1 MNFELLK
8 TISILYVE
16 DELALQKEVCQN
28 LSPFVKEIFTAN
40 DGKEGLK
47 YYIENADKIDLII
60 TDILMP
66 DLNGIDMIDEIREID
81 SDVPVIYSTAF
92 SDSEYLKKTI
102 EQSVTGY
109 IIKPIDVELL
119 LKAIEKA
126 SVKIEN
132 DKLKNTLQEINEELE
147 KKVEEKTKEL
157 RLQNEKLYYQLHTD
171 RLTSLKNRK
180 SLLRDLKKVYNPVLL
195 IIDIDSFK
203 SINDLYGEH
212 IGNLVLDAVSKI
224 LKNFVKSV
232 ECELYRI
239 GADQFALMKEAELDK
254 RKCEETIRSILK
266 VVNSEP
272 LNIVDYDI
280 VIRVNVTIGVS
291 HEKVNTLESADMALK
306 KAKTGRLPYLIYS
319 DECSMDAEYKND
331 VKWTKIIENAIK
343 LNNVLVYYQPIVDAK
358 ENILK
363 YEALMRI
370 EDNGT
375 VYPPML
381 FLDIAKKVKFYPQ
394 LTKIVIQKVFDTAQ
408 DKKISININL
418 SIEDVVNLEIIKF
431 IEDELNKRDIAN
443 LITFEL
449 LESESITDY
458 KKVIGFIDN
467 VKQLGCKIA
476 IDDFGSGY
484 SNFAY
489 LLKFEP
495 DYIKIDGSLV
505 KNIHNDNNSYLITK
519 SINDFAHSLGIKT
532 VAEFVHCEDVLSLLQ
547 VMEIDE
553 YQGFYFSEP
562 LEQIE

>member
-8 TISILYVE
+8 TITVLYVE
-16 DELALQKEVCQN
+16 DELALQEEVFQN
-28 LSPFVKEIFTAN
+28 LSPFVKEIYRAN
-40 DGKEGLK
+40 DGKEGLEF
-47 YYIENADKIDLII
+47 YIENRDKINLII

-66 DLNGIDMIDEIREID
+66 NLSGIDMIDAIREID
-81 SDVPVIYSTAF
+81 SDIPVIYSTAF

-109 IIKPIDVELL
+109 IIKPIDIELL

-126 SVKIEN
+126 SLKIEN
-132 DKLKNTLQEINEELE
+132 DKLKDSLQQINEELE
-147 KKVEEKTKEL
+147 KKVEEKTQEL
-157 RLQNEKLYYQLHTD
+157 RSQNEKLYYQLHTD

-180 SLLRDLKKVYNPVLL
+180 SLLRDLEKVDKPILL

-212 IGNLVLDAVSKI
+212 IGNLVIVAVAKI
-224 LKNFVKSV
+224 LKKFVKNI
-232 ECELYRI
+232 ECDLYRV

-254 RKCEETIRSILK
+254 LKCENTINSILK
-266 VVNSEP
+266 EINSEP

-291 HEKVNTLESADMALK
+291 QERVNTLESAGMALR
-306 KAKTGRLPYLIYS
+306 KAKTNRLPFLIYS
-319 DECSMDAEYKND
+319 DKYSMDAEYKND

-343 LNNVLVYYQPIVDAK
+343 TNGVIVYYQPIVDAK
-358 ENILK
+358 GNILK
-363 YEALMRI
+363 YEALIRI

-375 VYPPML
+375 VYPPIL

-394 LTKIVIQKVFDTAQ
+394 LTKIVIKKAFETAQ
-408 DKKISININL
+408 SKQISININL

-431 IEDELNKRDIAN
+431 IEDELNKRDVASF
-443 LITFEL
+443 ITFEL
-449 LESESITDY
+449 LESESITDL
-458 KKVIGFIDN
+458 KKVISFIDN

-505 KNIHNDNNSYLITK
+505 KNIHYDNSSYLITK
-519 SINDFAHSLGIKT
+519 SINDFAHSLGMKT
-532 VAEFVHCEDVLSLLQ
+532 VAEFVHCEEVFKLLQ
-547 VMEIDE
+547 TMEIDE

-562 LEQIE
+562 LEEIE

>member
-1 MNFELLK
+1 MNFNLLK

-16 DELALQKEVCQN
+16 DELSLQEEVCQN
-28 LSPFVKEIFTAN
+28 LAPFVKEIFTAN
-40 DGKEGLK
+40 NGKEGLK
-47 YYIENADKIDLII
+47 YYIEHHDKIDLIV

-66 DLNGIDMIDEIREID
+66 LLNGIDMIDEIRKID
-81 SDVPVIYSTAF
+81 SEVPVIYSTAF

-126 SVKIEN
+126 SLKIEN
-132 DKLKNTLQEINEELE
+132 DKLKHSLQKINEELE

-157 RLQNEKLYYQLHTD
+157 RLQNEQLYYQLHTD

-180 SLLRDLKKVYNPVLL
+180 SLLRDMKEVNSLVLL

-212 IGNLVLDAVSKI
+212 IGNLVLEAVSRK
-224 LKNFVKSV
+224 LKNFVK
-232 ECELYRI
+232 EIDYELYRI
-239 GADQFALMKEAELDK
+239 GADQFALMKEMELDRYK
-254 RKCEETIRSILK
+254 FEEFLKLILK
-266 VVNSEP
+266 EINSEP

-291 HEKVNTLESADMALK
+291 NKKVNTLETADMALK
-306 KAKTGRLPYLIYS
+306 KAKNSRLQYFIYS
-319 DECSMDAEYKND
+319 EKCSLDAEYKND
-331 VKWTKIIENAIK
+331 VKWTKIIENAINQ
-343 LNNVLVYYQPIVDAK
+343 NNVTVYYQPIVDSNEK
-358 ENILK
+358 IIK
-363 YEALMRI
+363 YEALIRI
-370 EDNGT
+370 AEGNA
-375 VYPPML
+375 VHSPIN

-394 LTKIVIQKVFDTAQ
+394 LTKIVIKKAFAQ
-408 DKKISININL
+408 AQEKQVSININL
-418 SIEDVVNLEIIKF
+418 SIEDVVNEEIINYIKS
-431 IEDELNKRDIAN
+431 ELMKKNVSH

-458 KKVIGFIDN
+458 KKVISFIDI
-467 VKQLGCKIA
+467 VKELGCEIA

-489 LLKFEP
+489 LLKLKP
-495 DYIKIDGSLV
+495 NYIKIDGSLV
-505 KNIHNDNNSYLITK
+505 KNIHIDKNALLITK
-519 SINDFAHSLGIKT
+519 TINDFAHSLGMKT
-532 VAEFVHCEDVLSLLQ
+532 VAEYVHCKEIYNLLQ
-547 VMEIDE
+547 TMEVDQ

-562 LEQIE
+562 LACIE

>member
-8 TISILYVE
+8 TISLLYVE
-16 DELALQKEVCQN
+16 DELTLQEEVCQN
-28 LSPFVKEIFTAN
+28 LAPFVKEIFRAN
-40 DGKEGLK
+40 NGKEGLK
-47 YYIENADKIDLII
+47 YYIEHHDKIDLIV

-66 DLNGIDMIDEIREID
+66 KLSGIDMIDEIREID
-81 SDVPVIYSTAF
+81 SEVPVIYSTAF
-92 SDSEYLKKTI
+92 SDSKYLKKTI
-102 EQSVTGY
+102 EQSVAGY

-126 SVKIEN
+126 AIKIQNDNLKIILQKTNEDLERKIE
-132 DKLKNTLQEINEELE
+132 D
-147 KKVEEKTKEL
+147 KTKEL

-180 SLLRDLKKVYNPVLL
+180 SLLRDLKKVHNPILL

-224 LKNFVKSV
+224 LKNFVKNID
-232 ECELYRI
+232 CELYRI

-254 RKCEETIRSILK
+254 RKCEETIKSILS
-266 VVNSEP
+266 VINSEP
-272 LNIVDYDI
+272 LHIADYDI
-280 VIRVNVTIGVS
+280 LIRVNVTIGVS
-291 HEKVNTLESADMALK
+291 REKVNTLESADMALK
-306 KAKTGRLPYLIYS
+306 KAKTDRLQYLIYS
-319 DECSMDAEYKND
+319 DKYSMDAEYKND

-343 LNNVLVYYQPIVDAK
+343 LNNVIVYYQPVVNSDEKIV
-358 ENILK
+358 K

-370 EDNGT
+370 EDDGSIYSP
-375 VYPPML
+375 VL
-381 FLDIAKKVKFYPQ
+381 FLDIAKKVKFYSQ
-394 LTKIVIQKVFDTAQ
+394 LTKIVIQKAFLKAYEKQ
-408 DKKISININL
+408 ISININL

-431 IEDELNKRDIAN
+431 IEDELSKKDIAH
-443 LITFEL
+443 LITFEI

-505 KNIHNDNNSYLITK
+505 KNIHIDKNSFLITK
-519 SINDFAHSLGIKT
+519 TINDFAHSLGIKT
-532 VAEFVHCEDVLSLLQ
+532 VAEFVHCDAVFKLLQ
-547 VMEIDE
+547 TLEVDE
-553 YQGFYFSEP
+553 FQGFYFSEP
-562 LEQIE
+562 LENIE

>member
-1 MNFELLK
+1 
-8 TISILYVE
+8 
-16 DELALQKEVCQN
+16 
-28 LSPFVKEIFTAN
+28 
-40 DGKEGLK
+40 
-47 YYIENADKIDLII
+47 
-60 TDILMP
+60 
-66 DLNGIDMIDEIREID
+66 
-81 SDVPVIYSTAF
+81 
-92 SDSEYLKKTI
+92 
-102 EQSVTGY
+102 
-109 IIKPIDVELL
+109 
-119 LKAIEKA
+119 
-126 SVKIEN
+126 
-132 DKLKNTLQEINEELE
+132 
-147 KKVEEKTKEL
+147 
-157 RLQNEKLYYQLHTD
+157 
-171 RLTSLKNRK
+171 
-180 SLLRDLKKVYNPVLL
+180 
-195 IIDIDSFK
+195 
-203 SINDLYGEH
+203 
-212 IGNLVLDAVSKI
+212 
-224 LKNFVKSV
+224 
-232 ECELYRI
+232 
-239 GADQFALMKEAELDK
+239 MKEAELDK
-254 RKCEETIRSILK
+254 RKCEETIKSILK

-291 HEKVNTLESADMALK
+291 HERVNTLESADMALK
-306 KAKTGRLPYLIYS
+306 KAKTDRLPYLIYS
-319 DECSMDAEYKND
+319 DEYSMDAEYKND

-358 ENILK
+358 ENIVK

-458 KKVIGFIDN
+458 KKVISFIDT
-467 VKQLGCKIA
+467 VKKLGCKIA

-505 KNIHNDNNSYLITK
+505 KNIHIDKNSYLITK
-519 SINDFAHSLGIKT
+519 TINDFAHSLGIKT
-532 VAEFVHCEDVLSLLQ
+532 VAEFVHCEEVLKLLQ
-547 VMEIDE
+547 DMEVDE
-553 YQGFYFSEP
+553 YQGFHFSEP
-562 LEQIE
+562 LEHI

>member
-8 TISILYVE
+8 TISLLYVE
-16 DELALQKEVCQN
+16 DELTLQEEVCQN
-28 LSPFVKEIFTAN
+28 LAPFVKEIFTAN
-40 DGKEGLK
+40 NGEEGLK
-47 YYIENADKIDLII
+47 YYIEHRDKIDLIV

-66 DLNGIDMIDEIREID
+66 NLSGIDMIDEIREID
-81 SDVPVIYSTAF
+81 SEVPVIYSTAF

-126 SVKIEN
+126 SIKIEN
-132 DKLKNTLQEINEELE
+132 DKLKNSLQEINEDLE
-147 KKVEEKTKEL
+147 KKIEEKTKEL

-180 SLLRDLKKVYNPVLL
+180 SLLRDLKKVDRPILL

-224 LKNFVKSV
+224 LKNFVKHLD
-232 ECELYRI
+232 CDLYRI

-254 RKCEETIRSILK
+254 RKCEETVKSILN
-266 VVNSEP
+266 VINSEP

-306 KAKTGRLPYLIYS
+306 KAKTDRLQYLIYS
-319 DECSMDAEYKND
+319 DEYSMDAEYKND
-331 VKWTKIIENAIK
+331 VKWTKIIEKAIK
-343 LNNVLVYYQPIVDAK
+343 LNKVIVYYQPVVNSNEKIV
-358 ENILK
+358 K

-370 EDNGT
+370 EDDGII
-375 VYPPML
+375 YPPML

-394 LTKIVIQKVFDTAQ
+394 LTKIVIQKAFEQAQ
-408 DKKISININL
+408 EKRISININL

-431 IEDELNKRDIAN
+431 IEDELSKRDISY
-443 LITFEL
+443 LITFEI

-458 KKVIGFIDN
+458 RKVIDFIDN

-489 LLKFEP
+489 LLKFKP

-505 KNIHNDNNSYLITK
+505 KNIHIDNNSFLITK
-519 SINDFAHSLGIKT
+519 TINDFAHSLGIKT
-532 VAEFVHCEDVLSLLQ
+532 VAEFVHCDAVFKLLQ
-547 VMEIDE
+547 TMDIDE
-553 YQGFYFSEP
+553 FQGFYFSEP
-562 LEQIE
+562 LEKI

>member
-8 TISILYVE
+8 TISVLYVE
-16 DELALQKEVCQN
+16 DELSLQEEVCQN
-28 LSPFVKEIFTAN
+28 LSPFVKEVFTAN

-47 YYIENADKIDLII
+47 HYIENANKIDLII

-66 DLNGIDMIDEIREID
+66 NLNGIDMVDEIREID

-109 IIKPIDVELL
+109 IVKPIDVELL

-132 DKLKNTLQEINEELE
+132 DKLKSSLQKINEELE
-147 KKVEEKTKEL
+147 KKVEEKTQEL
-157 RLQNEKLYYQLHTD
+157 RSQNEKLYYQLHTD

-180 SLLRDLKKVYNPVLL
+180 SLLRDLKIVENPILL
-195 IIDIDSFK
+195 IVDIDSFK

-224 LKNFVKSV
+224 LKNFVKYTDLD
-232 ECELYRI
+232 LYRI
-239 GADQFALMKEAELDK
+239 GADQFALMKEAELKKDK
-254 RKCEETIRSILK
+254 CYETLNSIMEAI
-266 VVNSEP
+266 NSEP
-272 LNIVDYDI
+272 LHIVDYDI

-291 HEKVNTLESADMALK
+291 HEKINTLESADMALK
-306 KAKTGRLPYLIYS
+306 KAKTDRLPYLIYS
-319 DECSMDAEYKND
+319 DEYSMDAEYKND
-331 VKWTKIIENAIK
+331 VKWTKIIEKAIK
-343 LNNVLVYYQPIVDAK
+343 LNNVIVYYQPVVDAN
-358 ENILK
+358 ERIVK

-370 EDNGT
+370 VDNET

-394 LTKIVIQKVFDTAQ
+394 LTKIVIEKAFETAQ
-408 DKKISININL
+408 SKQISININL
-418 SIEDVVNLEIIKF
+418 SIEDVVNLEIIKY
-431 IEDELNKRDIAN
+431 IEDELNKRDIAKF
-443 LITFEL
+443 ITFEL

-458 KKVIGFIDN
+458 KKVISFIDN
-467 VKQLGCKIA
+467 VKHLGCKIA

-519 SINDFAHSLGIKT
+519 TINDFAHSLGIKT
-532 VAEFVHCEDVLSLLQ
+532 VAEFVHCEDVFSLLQ
-547 VMEIDE
+547 VMEVDE

-562 LEQIE
+562 LENI